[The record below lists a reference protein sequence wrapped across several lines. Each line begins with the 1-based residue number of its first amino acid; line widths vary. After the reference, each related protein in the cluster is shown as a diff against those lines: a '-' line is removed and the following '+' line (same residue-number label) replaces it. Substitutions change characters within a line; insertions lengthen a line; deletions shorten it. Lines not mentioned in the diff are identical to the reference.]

1 MNSRKFGAFLLAAVA
16 AAVPFSVDADGPWA
30 SLIPFKRVE
39 ADPRKPYLLTE
50 EHGPWL
56 ILAATFTGDRAEK
69 QARDLV
75 LELRS
80 RFKLPAYVHKQTYDY
95 TAKLPGRP
103 TPKGDKLTNMRYANA
118 AKYDGMAVL
127 IGNYRSIEDAELEK
141 TLERIKQLRPD
152 CLSKNSGAGQEASSP
167 FGDLK
172 RRVSS
177 AAKSRGPL
185 ANAFVTRNPLI
196 PEELFAPKGVDDFV
210 ARLNGNVKFS
220 LLDCPGRYTV
230 RIATFRGE
238 TTINQREIRENRARQ
253 LTDKLEIAADKSH
266 RLTVALRER
275 GVEAYEYHDR
285 EESIVTVGSFASE
298 GNLLPN
304 GAIEINP
311 EMYKIVEQYRAM
323 PREIPGRGVAMQ
335 PRALAGITFD
345 LQPLPMPVP
354 RRSVAADYARRR
366 VE

>member
-1 MNSRKFGAFLLAAVA
+1 MNSRNLGILVLAVVT
-16 AAVPFSVDADGPWA
+16 AAVPFPVAAEGPWA

-39 ADPRKPYLLTE
+39 ADPRKPYSLTE

-56 ILAATFTGDRAEK
+56 ILAATFSGDRAEK

-80 RFKLPAYVHKQTYDY
+80 RFKLPAYIHKQTYDY
-95 TAKLPGRP
+95 TEKLPGRP
-103 TPKGDKLTNMRYANA
+103 TPKGDKWTNMRYLHA
-118 AKYDGMAVL
+118 ARYDGIAVL
-127 IGNYRSIEDAELEK
+127 IGNYRSVEDAELEK
-141 TLERIKQLRPD
+141 TLERVKQLRPD
-152 CLSKNSGAGQEASSP
+152 CLSKDSGAGQEATSP
-167 FGDLK
+167 FGDVK
-172 RRVSS
+172 RRVSGT
-177 AAKSRGPL
+177 AKSRGPL
-185 ANAFVTRNPLI
+185 ATAFVTRNPLL
-196 PEELFAPKGVDDFV
+196 PEELFAPKGIDDFV
-210 ARLNGNVKFS
+210 ARLNSGVKYS
-220 LLDCPGRYTV
+220 LLDNPGRFTV
-230 RIATFRGE
+230 CVATFRGE

-266 RLTVALRER
+266 RLTMALRER
-275 GVEAYEYHDR
+275 GVDAYEFHDR
-285 EESIVTVGSFASE
+285 EESIVAVGSFESE

-335 PRALAGITFD
+335 PRSLAGITFD